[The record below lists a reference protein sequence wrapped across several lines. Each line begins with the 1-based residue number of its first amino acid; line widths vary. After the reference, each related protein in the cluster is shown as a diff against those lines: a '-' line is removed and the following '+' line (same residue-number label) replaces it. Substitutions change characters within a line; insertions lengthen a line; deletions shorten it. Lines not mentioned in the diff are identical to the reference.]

1 MFADVSDDRDV
12 WRAESAWW
20 RRLGEEA
27 ARQTRRARDGEATVA
42 WSAVLLLADARRV
55 CAALEAAAWGPDGLE
70 AFDAVA

>member
-1 MFADVSDDRDV
+1 MFADVSDERDV
-12 WRAESAWW
+12 WRAETTWW

-27 ARQTRRARDGEATVA
+27 ARQTRRTRGGEAAVA
-42 WSAVLLLADARRV
+42 WSAVLLLADACRV